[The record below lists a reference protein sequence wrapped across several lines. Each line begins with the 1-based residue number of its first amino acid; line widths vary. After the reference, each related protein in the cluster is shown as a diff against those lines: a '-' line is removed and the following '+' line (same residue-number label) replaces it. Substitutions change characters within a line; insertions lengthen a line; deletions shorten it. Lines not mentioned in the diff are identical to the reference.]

1 MCISPQRCRS
11 WTMRFYRED
20 EVEDKNKQASPIN
33 SDVLQGKTA
42 VSAPVK
48 KADSSSNSPS
58 ESKAKQPA
66 NLKHNKLLEKT
77 KKAAAAVR
85 KPQPVPEATQP
96 QKPGSGPVKAKEK
109 PVSTAPA
116 ASVQQ
121 QANKRTPENSEVAV
135 PTAKKPAGD
144 SVAVP
149 RFNLAERI
157 LAEQRR
163 FASERRRKAGPGG
176 AAAGSYAADDTL
188 GAVIREVKDNMA
200 RPVGAATGADG
211 DNPAVCGTSGNNAGA
226 AAAQKLLIADIVA
239 RDVAALCGR
248 RRRDSL
254 NR

>member
-1 MCISPQRCRS
+1 M
-11 WTMRFYRED
+11 
-20 EVEDKNKQASPIN
+20 EDKNKRASPIN
-33 SDVLQGKTA
+33 SDVLQSKTA
-42 VSAPVK
+42 VSAPAK
-48 KADSSSNSPS
+48 KADSSSNAPS

-66 NLKHNKLLEKT
+66 NLKHNKLPEKT
-77 KKAAAAVR
+77 KKAAAAR

-96 QKPGSGPVKAKEK
+96 QPPEK
-109 PVSTAPA
+109 
-116 ASVQQ
+116 
-121 QANKRTPENSEVAV
+121 SEVAA

-200 RPVGAATGADG
+200 RAVGAADGADG
-211 DNPAVCGTSGNNAGA
+211 DDPAVCGTGGDSADA
-226 AAAQKLLIADIVA
+226 AAAQRRLIADIVA

>member
-1 MCISPQRCRS
+1 M
-11 WTMRFYRED
+11 
-20 EVEDKNKQASPIN
+20 EDKNKQALPIN
-33 SDVLQGKTA
+33 SDVPQGKAA

-48 KADSSSNSPS
+48 KADSSSNAPS
-58 ESKAKQPA
+58 ESKAEQPA
-66 NLKHNKLLEKT
+66 NLKHNKLPEKT
-77 KKAAAAVR
+77 KKAAAAAR

-96 QKPGSGPVKAKEK
+96 QKSEK
-109 PVSTAPA
+109 
-116 ASVQQ
+116 
-121 QANKRTPENSEVAV
+121 SEVAA
-135 PTAKKPAGD
+135 PTAKKPAED

-163 FASERRRKAGPGG
+163 FASERRRKAGSGG

-200 RPVGAATGADG
+200 RAVVAAAGADG
-211 DNPAVCGTSGNNAGA
+211 DNSAVCETGGETAEA
-226 AAAQKLLIADIVA
+226 VAAQKRLIADIVA
-239 RDVAALCGR
+239 REIVALCGR

>member
-1 MCISPQRCRS
+1 MK
-11 WTMRFYRED
+11 
-20 EVEDKNKQASPIN
+20 DKNNHVLSVD
-33 SDVLQGKTA
+33 SDVLQNQTDALHAVKRASTLSKTL
-42 VSAPVK
+42 
-48 KADSSSNSPS
+48 S

-66 NLKHNKLLEKT
+66 NLERDNLLEKT
-77 KKAAAAVR
+77 KKVAAAAR

-96 QKPGSGPVKAKEK
+96 QIPEPTPVEAEG
-109 PVSTAPA
+109 
-116 ASVQQ
+116 
-121 QANKRTPENSEVAV
+121 TPEKSEVAA
-135 PTAKKPAGD
+135 PTAKKPAED

-176 AAAGSYAADDTL
+176 AAGSYAADDTL

-200 RPVGAATGADG
+200 RPLGTAASADG
-211 DNPAVCGTSGNNAGA
+211 DNPTVCGTGGETAD

-239 RDVAALCGR
+239 REIAALCGR

>member
-1 MCISPQRCRS
+1 M
-11 WTMRFYRED
+11 
-20 EVEDKNKQASPIN
+20 EDKNKRASPIN

-42 VSAPVK
+42 VSAAVK
-48 KADSSSNSPS
+48 KADSSSNASS

-77 KKAAAAVR
+77 KKAAAAAR

-96 QKPGSGPVKAKEK
+96 QKSEK
-109 PVSTAPA
+109 
-116 ASVQQ
+116 
-121 QANKRTPENSEVAV
+121 SEVAA

-200 RPVGAATGADG
+200 RPVGATTGADG
-211 DNPAVCGTSGNNAGA
+211 DNPAVCGTSGETADA

-239 RDVAALCGR
+239 REIAALCGR